1 MPEMLTQPPKD
12 QPARILPRNIEDE
25 MKTSY
30 IDYAMSVIVGR
41 ALPDVRDGLKPVHR
55 RILYTMREMGLIHR
69 SAFKKAARVVGDV
82 LGKYH
87 PHGDVAVYDAL
98 VRMVQ
103 EFSLRYP
110 LVDGQGNFGCFTGD
124 TTIKLLDGT
133 ERSFEQLAKDCGP
146 GEKFAVYSIDN
157 ARNVVVGWAH
167 SPRITR
173 RNAKVIEVTL
183 DTGARIRCTPDHRFL
198 LRDGTYKIAQDLSP
212 EDSLMPGYF
221 QMAAVKEELNDYLQ
235 ILQPT
240 TQTWEFVHRL
250 ADRENERVGMVR
262 KFHGPFVRHHKNFNR
277 FDNRPDNIERLP
289 FLDHLKVHM
298 QQVKSLWEDPRFRAH
313 QAEGVKRYYATHP
326 EARERRRALTIQR
339 NRSKEFQAQSAQVRS
354 AIFKARF
361 AADPQLA
368 KQIGER
374 MRKRWGD
381 PQYREKMSKV
391 LKGSHTTPLSPE
403 SMQRVKAIIS
413 LKSRQMWASSK
424 RWEIVQAIQRAMQS
438 PEIRARQSKQT
449 QALWHN
455 PSFRAKFSSGHFS
468 RMAKALWANPGVRAQ
483 HRQKVQRQ
491 WADPMFRECV
501 VEGVRKANARRLQ
514 EEPTYMHKLA
524 EKAAHAL
531 RSRWQLP
538 EYRQRVITSRI
549 LRYGRDLLSKCSF
562 EEITPEMYM
571 RQRTTNVIPRYDT
584 MLKHFPDLST
594 MLEQARTYNHRVI
607 SKRILEQRYDVWDI
621 TVDEYHNFLLADGV
635 FVHNSVD
642 GDPPAAMRYTE
653 VRLAGISE
661 EMLADIDKNT
671 VNFGPNYDG
680 SLTEPLL
687 LPARLPNLLVNGS
700 SGIAVGMATNI
711 PPHNLN
717 EICDAAIALIDDP
730 AISHQ
735 ALMKIVKGPDFPTAG
750 IIYGRSGIKDYVETG
765 RGSLKVRA
773 KAEIEELRGNR
784 QAIIVNELPYQ
795 VNKATLLET
804 IADLVREKKLDD
816 ISDLRDESD
825 RDGIRMVI
833 EIKREGNAQVVLNQL
848 FKHTQMEVTFG
859 VIMLALV
866 GGRPKVLSVREVLL
880 QYLEH
885 RKEIVV
891 RRTTFDLA
899 KAEARAHILEGLK
912 IALDHLNEVI
922 KVIRES
928 KDPDVARTQLMTKF
942 TLSKL
947 QAQAILDMR
956 LQQLTGLERKKIEDE
971 YLELIKTIERLRAI
985 LADPRK
991 VLTLI
996 QAELAELKQQY
1007 GDERKTR
1014 IIAQAVEF
1022 SEEDLIQEEEVA
1034 VTLSHAGYVKRLPAS
1049 TYRSQRRGGR
1059 GVTGMTTREED
1070 FVEQLFITNTHAYFL
1085 WFTNKGR
1092 VYWTRV
1098 YEIPEGGRA
1107 AKGKAIVNVVQL
1119 SSAEEKV
1126 TAAIPI
1132 RSFAKDSIKD
1142 AYLVMCTRQG
1152 TVKKTPLSE
1161 FANPRRAGIIAI
1173 GLDAGDGL
1181 IDVQYTEGKSEVIIG
1196 TRQGM
1201 AIRFKEAE
1209 VRSIGRAGKG
1219 VRGIRLE
1226 PGDEVVG
1233 MEVVSPRDVFL
1244 TATEQG
1250 FGKRTQ
1256 VGKYRVQARGG
1267 KGVRNIKT
1275 TERNGMV
1282 IGLRKANDG
1291 EIMLMTAK
1299 GMTIRLPV
1307 KDVSVI
1313 GRNVQGVRLLRLE
1326 AGDTLSTIM
1335 PIAKEDDHEAA
1346 NGGSTR
1352 NGG

>member
-1 MPEMLTQPPKD
+1 M
-12 QPARILPRNIEDE
+12 RIIPRNIEDE

-55 RILYTMREMGLIHR
+55 RILHTMREMGLTHR
-69 SAFKKAARVVGDV
+69 TAFKKAARVVGDV

-103 EFSLRYP
+103 DFSLRYP
-110 LVDGQGNFGCFTGD
+110 LVEGQGNFGCFTGD
-124 TTIKLLDGT
+124 TKIKLLDGT
-133 ERSFEQLAKDCGP
+133 ERSFEQLAKDFEP
-146 GEKFAVYSIDN
+146 GEKFAVYSIDK
-157 ARNVVVGWAH
+157 AGNVVVGWAH

-173 RNAKVIEVTL
+173 RDAKVIEVTL
-183 DTGARIRCTPDHRFL
+183 DTGAKIRCTPDHRFL
-198 LRDGTYKIAQDLSP
+198 LRNGTYKVAKDLTP

-221 QMAAVKEELNDYLQ
+221 RMARVKEELNDYLQ
-235 ILQPT
+235 ILQPA

-250 ADRENERVGMVR
+250 ADRENERVGMAR

-277 FDNRPDNIERLP
+277 FDNRPDNIERLT

-298 QQVKSLWEDPRFRAH
+298 QQVKSLWGDPRFRAH
-313 QAEGVKRYYATHP
+313 QAEGVKRYYEAHP

-424 RWEIVQAIQRAMQS
+424 RREIVQAIRRAMQS

-449 QALWHN
+449 QALWKN

-491 WADPMFRECV
+491 WADSKFRECV

-538 EYRQRVITSRI
+538 EYRRRVVSSRI
-549 LRYGRDLLSKCSF
+549 LRYGRDLLSKFSL
-562 EEITPEMYM
+562 EEITPEVYM
-571 RQRTTNVIPRYDT
+571 RQRPSNAIPRYT
-584 MLKHFPDLST
+584 KMLEYFPDLT
-594 MLEQARTYNHRVI
+594 IMLEQALTYNHRVI
-607 SKRILEQRYDVWDI
+607 SKRVLEQCYDVWDI
-621 TVDEYHNFLLADGV
+621 TVDEHHNFLLASRV

-653 VRLAGISE
+653 VRLAAIAE

-680 SLTEPLL
+680 SLTEPLV

-717 EICDAAIALIDDP
+717 EICDAAIALIEDP
-730 AISHQ
+730 ELSPQ

-773 KAEIEELRGNR
+773 EAEIEDLRGNR
-784 QAIIVNELPYQ
+784 QAIIVSELPYQ

-804 IADLVREKKLDD
+804 IAGLVREKKIED

-833 EIKREGNAQVVLNQL
+833 EIKREGNAQIVLNQL

-859 VIMLALV
+859 VITLALV
-866 GGRPKVLSVREVLL
+866 GGRPKVLALREVLH

-885 RKEIVV
+885 RREIVV

-912 IALDHLNEVI
+912 IALDHLNQVI

-928 KDPDVARTQLMTKF
+928 KDPDVARTRLMAEF
-942 TLSKL
+942 TLTKL

-956 LQQLTGLERKKIEDE
+956 LQQLTGLERKKIEEE

-991 VLTLI
+991 VLKLI
-996 QAELAELKQQY
+996 QEELGELKKQY
-1007 GDERKTR
+1007 GDERKTK
-1014 IIAQAVEF
+1014 IIAQAVELDI
-1022 SEEDLIQEEEVA
+1022 EDLIQEEEVV
-1034 VTLSHAGYVKRLPAS
+1034 VTLSHAGYIKRLPVS
-1049 TYRSQRRGGR
+1049 TYRAQRRGGR
-1059 GVTGMTTREED
+1059 GVAGMTTREED
-1070 FVEQLFITNTHAYFL
+1070 FVEQLFITNTHAYL
-1085 WFTNKGR
+1085 LLFTDKGR

-1107 AKGKAIVNVVQL
+1107 AKGKAVVNLVQL
-1119 SSAEEKV
+1119 SSPEEKI

-1132 RSFAKDSIKD
+1132 RSFDDDSVRNS
-1142 AYLVMCTRQG
+1142 YLLMCTRHG
-1152 TVKKTPLSE
+1152 TVKKTALPE
-1161 FANPRRAGIIAI
+1161 FANPRRGGIIAI
-1173 GLDAGDGL
+1173 GLEPGDNL
-1181 IDVQYTEGKSEVIIG
+1181 IDVQRTEGKSEIIIG
-1196 TRQGM
+1196 TRQGI

-1209 VRSIGRAGKG
+1209 VRPIGRAGKG

-1226 PGDEVVG
+1226 KEDEVVG
-1233 MEVVSPRDVFL
+1233 MEVVSPKDVFL
-1244 TATEQG
+1244 TATEHG
-1250 FGKRTQ
+1250 YGKRTE
-1256 VGKYRVQARGG
+1256 VGKYRLQARGG

-1275 TERNGMV
+1275 TERNGV
-1282 IGLRKANDG
+1282 VVGLRKANNGD
-1291 EIMLMTAK
+1291 EVMLVTAK
-1299 GMTIRLPV
+1299 GITIRLPV
-1307 KDVSVI
+1307 KDVSII

-1326 AGDTLSTIM
+1326 EGDKLSAIT
-1335 PIAKEDDHEAA
+1335 PIAQEENNGED
-1346 NGGSTR
+1346 GGAER
-1352 NGG
+1352 AGG